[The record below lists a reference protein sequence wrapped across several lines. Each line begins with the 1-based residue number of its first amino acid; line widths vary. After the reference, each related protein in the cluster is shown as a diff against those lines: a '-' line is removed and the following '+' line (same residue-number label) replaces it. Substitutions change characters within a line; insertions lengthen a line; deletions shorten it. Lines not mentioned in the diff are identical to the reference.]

1 MTTTL
6 PTESSTA
13 AHVPSVCPVCGAYSL
28 APENQMSVLLAVC
41 DVLVIK
47 ALERLGNDII
57 RRAPR
62 GERRHQI
69 FGERPKH
76 TAHTQWRADD
86 AYVAKAIRNA
96 WDVVPLL
103 LETHGGCCEYDA
115 SRVVHLLNVYVHD
128 LAITGTEHDINELAY
143 RLQSKLGLPVYR
155 TDLTDSPVAHTH
167 SL

>member
-1 MTTTL
+1 MTADA
-6 PTESSTA
+6 PVDPA
-13 AHVPSVCPVCGAYSL
+13 AHIPSVCPVCGAYSL

-69 FGERPKH
+69 FGERAKH
-76 TAHTQWRADD
+76 TAHTVWPADD
-86 AYVAKAIRNA
+86 AYVSKAIRNA

-103 LETHGGCCEYDA
+103 LETHGGCCEYDSA
-115 SRVVHLLNVYVHD
+115 RVIHLLNVYVHD
-128 LAITGTEHDINELAY
+128 LAITQTQHDINELAY

-155 TDLTDSPVAHTH
+155 QDLTDSPVATH
-167 SL
+167 A